1 MSKPLWGQDMW
12 KNILVCFQEPEKFP
26 TVFHI
31 LAHTVLTPSGNQES
45 DGLAWSEPWRLT
57 FL

>member
-1 MSKPLWGQDMW
+1 MW
-12 KNILVCFQEPEKFP
+12 KDILVCLQEPEKFL

-31 LAHTVLTPSGNQES
+31 LAHTVTPPGNQQS
-45 DGLAWSEPWRLT
+45 DGLAWSEPWQLT